1 MWRIPDLIPDH
12 QYRVDIVPTDP
23 TGSVMVVGPASQQ
36 PDWVGRAQKG
46 EPLTYSGEFLA
57 SVGLPAPIMWP
68 ESAVLVHLSC
78 S

>member
-1 MWRIPDLIPDH
+1 LIPDR
-12 QYRVDIVPTDP
+12 QYRVNIVPTDP
-23 TGSVMVVGPASQQ
+23 SGSVVVVGPASQQ

-46 EPLTYSGEFLA
+46 ELLTYSGEFLA
-57 SVGLPAPIMWP
+57 SVGLPSPIMWP